1 MGNSAMAGL
10 FRILGVCAV
19 LLVLAVPALAEE
31 RIISFDSDVTVA
43 ADGELTVIET
53 IKVRA
58 EGYDIKRGIYR
69 DFPTVY
75 EERDGGTHIV
85 GFKVVEVLLDGKGEN
100 WFTKNQSNGIRVYI
114 GEKDYYLPKGEYTYR
129 LTYKT
134 DRQIA
139 FHEDF
144 DELYWNVTGNGWA
157 FPIDYARATVHL
169 PEGATVVRKAAYTG
183 PQGAKGTAWSY
194 GTDGNGNPMFAT
206 TSRLRANEG
215 LTVAV
220 AFPKG
225 VVAQPSTSDEL
236 LWRLRAYAG
245 YVTAGLIW
253 LFILAV
259 YFFIWRR
266 VGRDPEKGT
275 IVPRWRPP
283 AEISPAGARF
293 VTEMGFDSKAI
304 GAAIVSLAVKG
315 KLIIED
321 DGDDE
326 YKLRRNDKGFGVKL
340 SPGEKAMERALFMWG
355 DSADISDGNHE
366 RLKPAVDALKEALS
380 ANFEG
385 AHFRRNIGWFA
396 LGVAL
401 SFVSL
406 IFMGPAMAMPP
417 VQKVPIPLFVVIGGL
432 ILINWMF
439 FKLLRAP
446 TVVGR
451 AIMDEVEGFKMY
463 LATAEQNRLNLLH
476 PPEHTPELFEKYL
489 PYAMAL
495 DVENEWGDQFTDVF
509 AAAATGGEDGGYHP
523 YWYHSHHGRQRWATA
538 GGFANNLG
546 RSLGSSIS
554 SAATP
559 PSSSSSGSGGGGS
572 SGGGGGGGGGGGW

>member
-1 MGNSAMAGL
+1 MAGL
-10 FRILGVCAV
+10 FRIFGFCAALLG
-19 LLVLAVPALAEE
+19 LAAPALAEE
-31 RIISFDSDVTVA
+31 RIVSFDSDVTVA

-58 EGYDIKRGIYR
+58 EGYQIKRGIYR

-75 EERDGGTHIV
+75 KGRDGETHIV
-85 GFKVVEVLLDGKGEN
+85 GFKVVEVLRDSKREN
-100 WFTKNQSNGIRVYI
+100 WFTENRSNGVRVYV
-114 GEKDYYLPKGEYTYR
+114 GEKDYYLPRGEYTYR

-134 DRQIA
+134 DRQIG
-139 FHEDF
+139 FFEDF
-144 DELYWNVTGNGWA
+144 DELYWNVTGNGWV
-157 FPIDYARATVHL
+157 FPIDHASVTVHL
-169 PEGATVVRKAAYTG
+169 PEDATVVRKAAYTG
-183 PQGAKGTAWSY
+183 PEGARGTAWSY
-194 GTDGNGNPMFAT
+194 GADGNGNPMFAT
-206 TSRLRANEG
+206 TSRLRAKEG

-225 VVAQPSTSDEL
+225 FVAQPSATDEL

-245 YVTAGLIW
+245 YVTAGFIW
-253 LFILAV
+253 LFILGV
-259 YFFIWRR
+259 YLLIWRR

-283 AEISPAGARF
+283 AGISPAAARF
-293 VTEMGFDSKAI
+293 VTEMGFDSKTI

-315 KLIIED
+315 KLVIED

-326 YKLRRNDKGFGVKL
+326 YKLQRNDKGVGVKL

-355 DSADISDGNHE
+355 DSASVRDGNHA
-366 RLKPAVDALKEALS
+366 RLKPAVDALKSALS
-380 ANFEG
+380 ADFEG
-385 AHFRRNIGWFA
+385 AHFRRNRGWFA

-406 IFMGPAMAMPP
+406 IFMGPAMAMAGA
-417 VQKVPIPLFVVIGGL
+417 QKVPIPLFVVIGGL
-432 ILINWMF
+432 VLLNGLF
-439 FKLLRAP
+439 FMLLKAP
-446 TVVGR
+446 TLQGR

-476 PPEHTPELFEKYL
+476 PPERTPELFERYL

-495 DVENEWGDQFTDVF
+495 DVENQWGEQFTDVF
-509 AAAATGGEDGGYHP
+509 AAASAGGEEGGYHP
-523 YWYHSHHGRQRWATA
+523 RWYHGRHGYDRWSSP
-538 GGFANNLG
+538 GRFASSLG
-546 RSLGSSIS
+546 SSIGSSIS